1 MKKEQS
7 TLGIVTFPIS
17 EAGVLPLS
25 NLAHILLTL
34 SGEIYLITGGA
45 GYSAFSDNPQVHTC
59 QVEHGAAKAVLAR
72 ALNYLGTQVK
82 ISLKLMSLR
91 KSVDQ
96 WLFFISGEGL
106 VLPVL
111 TAKLLGKPAVIVS
124 AGSGVRVARERKDPL
139 ARALALLQ
147 GITYRLADK
156 IIMYSERLITE
167 HGLQKYKDKISIA
180 QKHFV
185 DFDEFKI
192 ATTLSERKDTIG
204 YIGALSWV
212 KGVLNLLKAIQP
224 VLAEKKNLSFFIAG
238 SGELRDVIKAY
249 LETHRLEPKVAF
261 QDWIP
266 HDEVPKYLNELKLVV
281 LPSFSEGLPNIIL
294 EAMACGTPVLATAVG
309 AIPDLIRDG
318 ETGFIIAEN
327 SPESIARDII
337 RALSYPKLAEIVS
350 NARALVE
357 KEYNYQAAVARYRK
371 ILDALL
377 VKG

>member
-45 GYSAFSDNPQVHTC
+45 GYTAFRDNPKVHTY
-59 QVEHGAAKAVLAR
+59 QVEHGATKAAFAR
-72 ALNYLGTQVK
+72 ALNYLGAQVK

-91 KSVDQ
+91 KNVDL
-96 WLFFISGEGL
+96 WLFFIGGEGL
-106 VLPVL
+106 LLPVL
-111 TAKLLGKPAVIVS
+111 TAKLLGKPIAIVS
-124 AGSGVRVARERKDPL
+124 AGSEVKVARERKDPL
-139 ARALALLQ
+139 TKVLALFQ
-147 GITYRLADK
+147 GITCRLADK
-156 IIMYSERLITE
+156 IILYSERLIAE
-167 HGLQKYKDKISIA
+167 HSLQKYKAKISIA

-192 ATTLSERKDTIG
+192 EKALSERKDSIG
-204 YIGALSWV
+204 YIGALSRT

-224 VLAEKKNLSFFIAG
+224 VLAERKNLSFFIAG
-238 SGELRDVIKAY
+238 SGELKDEITAY
-249 LETHRLEPKVAF
+249 LEMHRLEPKIEF

-266 HDEVPKYLNELKLVV
+266 HDEVPRHLNKLKLLV
-281 LPSFSEGLPNIIL
+281 LPSLTEGLPNIIL

-309 AIPDLIRDG
+309 AIPDVIRDG

-327 SPESIARDII
+327 SPESIARDIT
-337 RALSYPKLAEIVS
+337 RALSYPKLAEITS

-357 KEYNYQAAVARYRK
+357 REYNYQAAVARYRK
-371 ILDALL
+371 ILDTLL